1 MAVFQSPSQ
10 YIIFMF
16 CKQIINASYLYFTHK
31 LNYTFCIIFTFPFI
45 FLSLTGY
52 SLYSH
57 FSTKQKLQLLY
68 PFDRHYTFKAMLINT
83 INGSGKWVLI
93 GIIQSSINMCDIKMV
108 LLLLINIMMT
118 VSLKYYISNA
128 KNKFINQNLFIFLI
142 MKFCLF
148 GVFSHLNIGKNL

>member
-1 MAVFQSPSQ
+1 
-10 YIIFMF
+10 MF
-16 CKQIINASYLYFTHK
+16 CKQIINASYLYFTNK

-57 FSTKQKLQLLY
+57 FSIKQKLQLLY
-68 PFDRHYTFKAMLINT
+68 PFNHHYTFKAMLINI

-108 LLLLINIMMT
+108 LLLLLNIVMT
-118 VSLKYYISNA
+118 VSLKYYTSNV
-128 KNKFINQNLFIFLI
+128 KNKFINQNLFIFLMI
-142 MKFCLF
+142 IFCLV